1 VTQLLARVTLPIVLL
16 VAAVGVVATIGT
28 ASMVAFHV
36 RGTSPLQSSTGAPE
50 RSADKQAG
58 HPCNHGFYISQAA
71 HAHKGGAY
79 VSAIAQSDLG
89 KNGSCTAPLPAQ
101 TAVPKQKPSTHD

>member
-1 VTQLLARVTLPIVLL
+1 MTQLLARVTLPIVLL
-16 VAAVGVVATIGT
+16 VAAVALVAGIGS

-36 RGTSPLQSSTGAPE
+36 QSTSQSQSSTQAAERGA
-50 RSADKQAG
+50 RAG
-58 HPCNHGFYISQAA
+58 HPCNHGFYVSQAA

-101 TAVPKQKPSTHD
+101 TAAPKQKSSTDD